1 MHWNK
6 RALLASFVAVFAVK
20 QKHKKLSYLY
30 GEKKS
35 FHSSCWNSWRV
46 IFLFL
51 LLQNLFLLSR
61 TSNLYGKSIDFDTKY
76 GNIIQGS
83 ILIREGDTKHDYIHF
98 PMRLPYHFF
107 VLMKM
112 GFSFISRNQNP
123 ILWPTNFVFIPTP
136 VLNSWFHL
144 FFGRKNYRSNDNLI
158 TNE

>member
-1 MHWNK
+1 MERK
-6 RALLASFVAVFAVK
+6 KVFTRLAGIPDALFFSFYCCKTFF
-20 QKHKKLSYLY
+20 Y
-30 GEKKS
+30 
-35 FHSSCWNSWRV
+35 FP
-46 IFLFL
+46 
-51 LLQNLFLLSR
+51 R

-83 ILIREGDTKHDYIHF
+83 IVIREGDTKHDYIHF

-112 GFSFISRNQNP
+112 GFLFISRNQNP

-158 TNE
+158 TDE